1 MPEMQAGRFGVGS
14 DEGGLELLEE
24 HTGGCRSDFVLD
36 DDMRLEF
43 LVVLRSEIRGE
54 CFRKAAVKRL
64 ERGALERVGNAFTQG
79 SNPGH
84 GDVERRLNA
93 GY

>member
-1 MPEMQAGRFGVGS
+1 M
-14 DEGGLELLEE
+14 
-24 HTGGCRSDFVLD
+24 
-36 DDMRLEF
+36 
-43 LVVLRSEIRGE
+43 VLRSEIRGE

>member
-36 DDMRLEF
+36 DDMRLDF
-43 LVVLRSEIRGE
+43 WWSCGVRY
-54 CFRKAAVKRL
+54 AV
-64 ERGALERVGNAFTQG
+64 NA
-79 SNPGH
+79 S
-84 GDVERRLNA
+84 VRRQ
-93 GY
+93 